1 MLRFHLLLSFL
12 TKRGGSSY
20 RPPPCRHRPPGRS
33 SPGPG
38 ITLPARVQPPRPG
51 GGSRPAP
58 RTAGLPPLP
67 PLPGGPRSSAEQRPA
82 RRLLRRVVPTLVYL
96 FFCSPSL
103 FFSFFPPSFFPFFP
117 PSFFP
122 FFPRLFLSFFPPSLS
137 FLFFFPSF
145 FSFLILFCKGN
156 VLPWNNYQLQTAL

>member
-20 RPPPCRHRPPGRS
+20 PPPPCRHRPPGRS

-117 PSFFP
+117 PI
-122 FFPRLFLSFFPPSLS
+122 FLSFFPPSLS
-137 FLFFFPSF
+137 FLFSPHLFLSF
-145 FSFLILFCKGN
+145 FFSLLLFFFNFIL
-156 VLPWNNYQLQTAL
+156 QRQRSALE